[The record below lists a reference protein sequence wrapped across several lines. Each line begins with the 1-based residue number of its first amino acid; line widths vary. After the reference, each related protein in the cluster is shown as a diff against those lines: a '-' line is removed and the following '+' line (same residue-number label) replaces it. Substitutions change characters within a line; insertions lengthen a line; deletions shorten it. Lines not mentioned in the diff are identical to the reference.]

1 MMRLLWWTLAVVS
14 VSLLSI
20 VLSESRTL
28 DPLQNLS
35 LTVAAPLENGLRE
48 LAEPIADFFEGLLSR
63 GDLKRENERL
73 RQELERLQGQVASA
87 EDAQQRAQELE
98 EALGVKESRP
108 DDEFVVADVIAR
120 DPSGVKRAL
129 AISRGSK
136 DGLDEGMV
144 VLSGTGSLVGTVS
157 RVYEDFAWLR
167 LITDTN
173 SAVNVVV
180 LAEGDDGGTE
190 ARGVAAGDLGGRLS
204 LEMVS
209 AEAQIAEGDLV
220 TTSGL
225 GGNYPRALLLGSVR
239 SVEDKP
245 QALFKRATLEPAANL
260 SALDTVM
267 VITSFLPARL
277 AGP

>member
-1 MMRLLWWTLAVVS
+1 MRLLWWTLAVVS

-28 DPLQNLS
+28 DPVQNLS
-35 LTVAAPLENGLRE
+35 LTVAAPPENGLRE
-48 LAEPIADFFEGLLSR
+48 LADPIADFFEGLFNR

-73 RQELERLQGQVASA
+73 RQKLERLQGQVAAAGDA
-87 EDAQQRAQELE
+87 ERRAQELE
-98 EALGVKESRP
+98 EALGIKESRP
-108 DDEFVVADVIAR
+108 DDEFVVADVIAQ

-129 AISRGSK
+129 AINRGSK

-144 VLSGTGSLVGTVS
+144 VLSRSGSLVGTVS

-167 LITDTN
+167 LITDPN

-180 LAEGDDGGTE
+180 LAEGDEGGSE
-190 ARGVAAGDLGGRLS
+190 AQGVAAGDLGGRLS
-204 LEMVS
+204 LEMIP
-209 AEAQIAEGDLV
+209 AEAQIREEDLV
-220 TTSGL
+220 ITSGL

-239 SVEDKP
+239 SVEDRP
-245 QALFKRATLEPAANL
+245 QALFKRATVEPAADL

>member
-1 MMRLLWWTLAVVS
+1 MRLVWWTLAVVS

-28 DPLQNLS
+28 DPAQNVS
-35 LTVAAPLENGLRE
+35 LTISAPLENGLRD
-48 LAEPIADFFEGLLSR
+48 LAEPIVDFFEGLFNR
-63 GDLKRENERL
+63 GDLKRENELL
-73 RQELERLQGQVASA
+73 RQELERLQGQVAA
-87 EDAQQRAQELE
+87 GEDAQRRAQELE
-98 EALGVKESRP
+98 EALAVKESRP
-108 DDEFVVADVIAR
+108 DDEFVVADVIAQ

-144 VLSGTGSLVGTVS
+144 VLSRSGSLVGTVS

-167 LITDTN
+167 LITDPN
-173 SAVNVVV
+173 SAVNVSV
-180 LAEGDDGGTE
+180 LAEGGDDSGE
-190 ARGVAAGDLGGRLS
+190 ARGVAGGDLGGRLS
-204 LEMVS
+204 LEMIP
-209 AEAQIAEGDLV
+209 AEAEISEGDLV
-220 TTSGL
+220 ATSGL
-225 GGNYPRALLLGSVR
+225 GGNYPRALLLGSVG
-239 SVEDKP
+239 SVEDRP
-245 QALFKRATLEPAANL
+245 QALFKKATVEPAADL

>member
-1 MMRLLWWTLAVVS
+1 MMRLLWWTLAVGS
-14 VSLLSI
+14 VGLLSI

-35 LTVAAPLENGLRE
+35 LSVAAPLENGLRE

-87 EDAQQRAQELE
+87 EDAQRRALELE

-108 DDEFVVADVIAR
+108 DDEFVVADVIAQ

-129 AISRGSK
+129 AINRGSK

-144 VLSGTGSLVGTVS
+144 VLSGRGSLVGTVS

-167 LITDTN
+167 LITDPN

-180 LAEGDDGGTE
+180 LAEGDDGNTE
-190 ARGVAAGDLGGRLS
+190 ARGVAAGDLGGRLA
-204 LEMVS
+204 LEMVP
-209 AEAQIAEGDLV
+209 AEAQITEGDLV

-225 GGNYPRALLLGSVR
+225 GGNYPRALVLGSVS
-239 SVEDKP
+239 SVEDRP
-245 QALFKRATLEPAANL
+245 QALFKRATLEPAADL

-267 VITSFLPARL
+267 VNTSFLPARL